1 MSHVL
6 LYLQEK
12 FVQEGMLGSGQ
23 FGVVYKFCDQSKK
36 LYAGK
41 TLYSGIIPG
50 YPSLSA
56 EQLSQFAEEIEDT
69 SIIFT
74 TYDHPNVE
82 KFEAIFQLS
91 SNNPPTLLSEL
102 LFENLDMFTTRI
114 NGECKVYK
122 QLELCHD
129 MAKGL
134 QYLHSAGI
142 IHKNLHGRNILLN
155 ENARAKI
162 ADYVS
167 PQVLKVGEKTALAD
181 VAYLSPEAVINR
193 SLCTEHSD
201 VYSMGV
207 LFLQVAVQKVPA
219 STDNDVLSKLNKRN
233 AELSDVKHHPLLTT
247 ILQCLNAIRL
257 TRPSVDRICRAL
269 EAAMKSPQSL
279 ISRLGHEVSAMF
291 KILMS
296 QPFFYKICA
305 FATSKLLLL
314 THHLANLIQY
324 RFTHLKYHVKCVT

>member
-1 MSHVL
+1 MF
-6 LYLQEK
+6 YLQEK
-12 FVQEGMLGSGQ
+12 LIQEGTLGSGQ
-23 FGVVYKFCDQSKK
+23 FGVVHKFCDHNKK

-41 TLYSGIIPG
+41 TLYRDIIPG

-56 EQLSQFAEEIEDT
+56 EQHSQFSESIEDT

-74 TYDHPNVE
+74 TYDHPHVE

-91 SNNPPTLLSEL
+91 SSNPPTLLSEL

-114 NGECKVYK
+114 KGEYEVYK

-162 ADYVS
+162 ADYVI
-167 PQVLKVGEKTALAD
+167 PQLLEISKKGDLSD
-181 VAYLSPEAVINR
+181 VAYLSPEAVKNR

-201 VYSMGV
+201 VYSLGV
-207 LFLQVAVQKVPA
+207 LFLQVAIQKLPA
-219 STDNDVLSKLNKRN
+219 STDNTELSKLSKRKE
-233 AELSDVKHHPLLTT
+233 ELSFAKHHPLLTT
-247 ILQCLNAIRL
+247 ILQCLSTIRL
-257 TRPSVDRICRAL
+257 ARPSVNRIYKAL
-269 EAAMKSPQSL
+269 EAAKKTPQSV
-279 ISRLGHEVSAMF
+279 ISSCKVS
-291 KILMS
+291 
-296 QPFFYKICA
+296 
-305 FATSKLLLL
+305 
-314 THHLANLIQY
+314 
-324 RFTHLKYHVKCVT
+324 V